1 MNIDV
6 RPPDS
11 PVEQPAAA
19 KIDIDVVTAAIP
31 AHGPVAATTARGNP
45 AVPVAPR
52 HTAAHPSALV
62 LPHTLP
68 PGRNRAP

>member
-1 MNIDV
+1 MNADV

-11 PVEQPAAA
+11 PVEQPAAG
-19 KIDIDVVTAAIP
+19 KVDIDVVTAADP
-31 AHGPVAATTARGNP
+31 AHGPATTARGNP